1 MTRAG
6 RVTAAKGTRW
16 VEQYKGKNIIAGYAN
31 WFGVDPHCAVIE
43 LRMLGV
49 TIAGERENQIK
60 ATIEA
65 RAMARKRRRELRA
78 QAEPEQLPL
87 DSDDT
92 FAFIAGYTSGGAPYG
107 ITFEEL
113 GGEPLYLDD
122 DDAEIEPAVPM
133 ESGHLDGRPAELSG
147 RSAMN
152 PYDPS
157 QPPDPVEWL
166 ELDEQERI
174 DRVERH
180 HRRTRIDLPN
190 LTLHATMH
198 VVVENQLATH
208 DEPAVRA
215 LARLMNEGLS
225 RRDAV
230 HAIGSLVAEQ
240 IYDSLKL
247 KDSPEALRARYYAAL
262 ERLTAAR
269 WRDGSAR

>member
-1 MTRAG
+1 MTRDG
-6 RVTAAKGTRW
+6 RLSAARDTRW
-16 VEQYKGKNIIAGYAN
+16 VDQYKGKDIVAGYAN
-31 WFGVDPHCAVIE
+31 WFGVDLPCAVME
-43 LRMLGV
+43 LRLLGV
-49 TIAGERENQIK
+49 TIDADRESRIK

-65 RAMARKRRRELRA
+65 RAAARKRRQELRA

-87 DSDDT
+87 DADET

-107 ITFEEL
+107 ISFEEL
-113 GGEPLYLDD
+113 GGEPLYLGDEG
-122 DDAEIEPAVPM
+122 AEIEPAAST
-133 ESGHLDGRPAELSG
+133 ESGHFGSRSAEPLG
-147 RSAMN
+147 GSAMN
-152 PYDPS
+152 RYDPS
-157 QPPDPVEWL
+157 QAPDPVAWL
-166 ELDEQERI
+166 ELDEQERL

-190 LTLHATMH
+190 LTLHATIH
-198 VVVENQLATH
+198 VAVENQLATH
-208 DEPAVRA
+208 DERAVRA
-215 LARLMNEGLS
+215 FARLVNEGLS
-225 RRDAV
+225 RHDAV